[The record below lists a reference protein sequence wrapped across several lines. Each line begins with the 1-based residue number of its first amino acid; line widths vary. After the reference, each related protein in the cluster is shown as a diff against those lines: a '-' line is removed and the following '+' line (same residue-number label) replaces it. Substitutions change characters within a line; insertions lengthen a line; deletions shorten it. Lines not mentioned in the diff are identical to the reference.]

1 MTFPSAIAN
10 FVGVP
15 SSIRVGVVTDNSPLR
30 VNIQG
35 TIYIAMGYIGT
46 LPSTGDVVAVI
57 GQSTSVTS
65 SPTSWLVLGKINPG
79 G

>member
-1 MTFPSAIAN
+1 MSFPAAIAS

-15 SSIRVGVVTDNSPLR
+15 SSVRVGIVVEDSPLR

-35 TIYIAMGYIGT
+35 TVYVAMGYIGS
-46 LPSTGDVVAVI
+46 LPAVDDVVAVI

>member
-1 MTFPSAIAN
+1 MTFPGAIAN
-10 FVGVP
+10 FAGVP
-15 SSIRVGVVTDNSPLR
+15 SSIRVGTVTDNSPLR

-35 TIYIAMGYIGT
+35 TIYIAMGYIGS
-46 LPSTGDVVAVI
+46 LPAVGDVVAVI